1 MTTTTAHNS
10 GNCCT
15 VPSTKHDDQAPG
27 DAVDSAASCCSAPGV
42 ESDVNPT
49 DDDTAALDEIRGDET
64 PVDVAAIRSAG
75 FNLLLDTGL
84 PVTVDDLIAATE
96 LPSERVAEIFA
107 SVRARGRV
115 EFDDAGRL
123 IGIAGLSLTPSR
135 HEITIAE
142 KTRWTW
148 CALDAVG
155 ILGALEASGTVRSTD
170 PQTGEAIEIAFID
183 GKPVTDTHLFI
194 LGGYTDGN
202 VREDWC
208 PRVNFFGSREAADEW
223 VTAHQLD
230 GDIIAV
236 SEIATDAAK
245 MWRPV
250 VDSDAPQV
258 C

>member
-107 SVRARGRV
+107 SARARGRV

-123 IGIAGLSLTPSR
+123 IGTAGLSLPPSR
-135 HEITIAE
+135 HQITIAE
-142 KTRWTW
+142 
-148 CALDAVG
+148 
-155 ILGALEASGTVRSTD
+155 
-170 PQTGEAIEIAFID
+170 
-183 GKPVTDTHLFI
+183 
-194 LGGYTDGN
+194 
-202 VREDWC
+202 
-208 PRVNFFGSREAADEW
+208 
-223 VTAHQLD
+223 
-230 GDIIAV
+230 
-236 SEIATDAAK
+236 
-245 MWRPV
+245 
-250 VDSDAPQV
+250 
-258 C
+258 